1 VKRRTLLASATA
13 AFAAPAVSR
22 AQSRTTLRFIPQ
34 ADLSILDPHFNTAYV
49 TRNHAYM
56 VYDTLYG
63 LNGKLQPSG
72 QMVAGHVVDDDGK
85 RWTLTLRDGLKW
97 HDGTPVLAR
106 DCVASIRRWGAKDVY
121 GQTLLSVTDSLEA
134 PDDKQ
139 IVFRL
144 KHPFPLLPDALGKSG
159 VYMPAMM
166 PERLART
173 DPGTQVTEITG
184 SGPFRFLADER
195 VSGSRAAYAKFDG
208 YVPIPTGTPDFT
220 SGPKVV
226 HLDRVVWTTVPDP
239 ATAAAALQA
248 GETDWW
254 EYASADLLP
263 VLRRNDKI
271 TARVQDPI
279 GQAALLRM
287 NWLQPPFDN
296 PAIRRLVLHAVVQ
309 SDYLTAMLG
318 DDTALWHEP
327 MGAFTP
333 GTPLAN
339 NAGLSA
345 ITAPRDFA
353 VLRRQ
358 MTDAG
363 YKGERVALIV
373 PTDFPNLKALADVGA
388 DMLRRLGMNVDYQA
402 MDWGTLLTRRAKQEP
417 VDQGGWSLFFTF
429 SAGADMATPA
439 GQLMI
444 RGIGEKAWFG
454 WPTDPELE
462 RLRDAWFAARDLADQ
477 QQVARELQSRVFQ
490 TVPFVPLG
498 QYFQPTAYRKTVHG
512 MLDGFA
518 TFWNVTLEE

>member
-13 AFAAPAVSR
+13 VLAASAVSR

-34 ADLSILDPHFNTAYV
+34 ADLSIVDPHFNTAYV

-72 QMVAGHVVDDDGK
+72 QMVAGHVVEDDGK

-121 GQTLLSVTDSLEA
+121 GQTLLSATDSLEA
-134 PDDKQ
+134 PDDTR

-144 KHPFPLLPDALGKSG
+144 KYPFPLLPDALGKSG

-173 DPGTQVTEITG
+173 DPGTQVSEVTG

-208 YVPIPTGTPDFT
+208 YVPMPAGTPDFT
-220 SGPKVV
+220 AGPKIV

-248 GETDWW
+248 GEADWW

-263 VLRRNDKI
+263 LLRRNDKI

-296 PAIRRLVLHAVVQ
+296 PAIRRVVLNAVIQ

-318 DDTALWHEP
+318 DDTALWHQP

-339 NAGLSA
+339 DAGLSA

-353 VLRRQ
+353 ALKRQ
-358 MTDAG
+358 MTEAG

-402 MDWGTLLTRRAKQEP
+402 MDWGTLLTRRASQAP
-417 VDQGGWSLFFTF
+417 VDHGGWSLFFTF

-439 GQLMI
+439 GQLMM
-444 RGIGEKAWFG
+444 RGTGEKAWFG

-462 RLRDAWFAARDLADQ
+462 RLRDAWFAAPGLADQ

-490 TVPFVPLG
+490 TVPFIPLG

-512 MLDGFA
+512 VLDGFA
-518 TFWNVTLEE
+518 TFWNITLDA

>member
-1 VKRRTLLASATA
+1 MKRRTLLASATA

-22 AQSRTTLRFIPQ
+22 AESRTTLRFIPQ
-34 ADLSILDPHFNTAYV
+34 ADLSIVDPHFNTAYV

-72 QMVAGHVVDDDGK
+72 QMVAGHVVDDAGK

-121 GQTLLSVTDSLEA
+121 GQSLLSATDSLEA
-134 PDDKQ
+134 PDDKR

-144 KHPFPLLPDALGKSG
+144 KYPFPLLPDALGKSG

-173 DPGTQVTEITG
+173 DPGTQVSEIIG

-195 VSGSRAAYAKFDG
+195 VSGSRVAYAKFDG
-208 YVPIPTGTPDFT
+208 YVPNPIGTPDFT
-220 SGPKVV
+220 SGPKTV

-263 VLRRNDKI
+263 VLRRNNKI

-318 DDTALWHEP
+318 DDTALWHQP

-333 GTPLAN
+333 GTPLSN
-339 NAGLSA
+339 DAGLSA

-353 VLRRQ
+353 ALRRQ
-358 MTDAG
+358 MAEAG

-388 DMLRRLGMNVDYQA
+388 DMLRRIGMNVDYQA
-402 MDWGTLLTRRAKQEP
+402 MDWGTLLTRRANKAP

-444 RGIGEKAWFG
+444 RGTGEQAWFG
-454 WPTDPELE
+454 WPTDLELE
-462 RLRDAWFAARDLADQ
+462 RLRDAWFAAPGLAEQ
-477 QQVARELQSRVFQ
+477 QQVARDLQARVFE

-518 TFWNVTLEE
+518 TFWNITLEA